1 MTIHPTSFEGWQS
14 YPSTLDPIHVAWLK
28 QAKKSKTAFAVA
40 DIEGIEISHKKF
52 LTGVLLFAKKIAAYS
67 PEQNIGLLLPS
78 SGGGA
83 IASMAILSLGKTLV
97 NLNFTAGKKALQ
109 SAAMQAEVKHIYT
122 SRKFLDKMSEKGIK
136 LESFFPSSKLL
147 MLEDIKEEIS
157 TLSRLGTLLKAVL
170 MPVSLIQ
177 KIYFRDVS
185 MDDTAAILFSSGSE
199 GSPKGVELSH
209 SNIAA
214 NAKQAAIELGAVSSD
229 VIMSTLP
236 TFHAFGFA
244 ITTLM
249 PLAEGIPIV
258 CHPDPK
264 DVAIISSGIKKYSG
278 TILVGT
284 PTFLR
289 MYTISKKVDAESM
302 SSLRLVVAGAEKLRS
317 EVRDGFESKFNMPVY
332 EGYGTTETSPGASVN
347 LPDIVS
353 DDSQLTKLRN
363 RPGTVGRAFSGTEFR
378 IVDPDSLKLLP
389 TGEDGLILIGG
400 PQIMKGYLKMPEKT
414 AEVIEI
420 IDSYRWYRSGDKGH
434 LDDDGFLTIVDRYS
448 RFAKIG
454 GEMISLTTVEEEI
467 LDAYNNANLEIAATC
482 LPDQRKGEKIVLLA
496 TAEIN
501 KDELKILL
509 TKAKINPL
517 HHPAKVLIVEE
528 IPKLGSGKTDFG
540 ATKKIA
546 LVNDNQL

>member
-1 MTIHPTSFEGWQS
+1 MSNHPSSFSEWQN

-28 QAKKSKTAFAVA
+28 NAKKSKTAFAVA

-52 LTGVLLFAKKIAAYS
+52 LTGVLLFSQKIKVYS
-67 PEQNIGLLLPS
+67 PEQNVGLLLPS

-83 IASMAILSLGKTLV
+83 IASIAILSLGKTLV
-97 NLNFTAGKKALQ
+97 NLNFTAGKKALS
-109 SAAMQAEVKHIYT
+109 SAAKQAEVKHIYT
-122 SRKFLDKMSEKGIK
+122 SRKFLDKMLERGIDF
-136 LESFFPSSKLL
+136 ETYFPDSKLL
-147 MLEDIKEEIS
+147 MLEDIREEIS
-157 TLSRLGTLLKAVL
+157 TLSRIGTLLKAIL
-170 MPVSLIQ
+170 LPTSMIQ
-177 KIYFRDVS
+177 KSYFKDVS
-185 MDDTAAILFSSGSE
+185 MNDTAAILFSSGSE

-214 NAKQAAIELGAVSSD
+214 NAKQAAIELGAVESD

-249 PLAEGIPIV
+249 PLSEGIPIV
-258 CHPDPK
+258 CHADPK
-264 DVAIISSGIKKYSG
+264 DVTTIASGIKKYSG

-289 MYTISKKVDAESM
+289 MYTVSKKVTSESM
-302 SSLRLVVAGAEKLRS
+302 QSLRLVVAGAEKLRS
-317 EVRDGFESKFNMPVY
+317 EVRDGFEAKFKMPVY

-347 LPDIVS
+347 LPDIES
-353 DDSQLTKLRN
+353 PYKLRN
-363 RPGTVGRAFSGTEFR
+363 RPGTVGKAFSGTEFK
-378 IVDPDSLKLLP
+378 IVDPDSIEPLP

-414 AEVIEI
+414 AEVIEL
-420 IDSYRWYRSGDKGH
+420 IDGYRWYRTGDKGH
-434 LDDDGFLTIVDRYS
+434 LDEDGFLTIVDRYS

-467 LDAYNNANLEIAATC
+467 LDACNEKDLEIAATC

-496 TAEIN
+496 N
-501 KDELKILL
+501 KNLDKNQLKRLL
-509 TKAKINPL
+509 SDAKVNPL
-517 HHPAKVLIVEE
+517 YHPAQVLIVEE

-546 LVNDNQL
+546 LVNEQK

>member
-1 MTIHPTSFEGWQS
+1 MLNHPKSFAEWQV
-14 YPSTLDPIHVAWLK
+14 YPSKLDPIHVAWLK
-28 QAKKSKTAFAVA
+28 SAKKSKTAFAVA
-40 DIEGIEISHKKF
+40 DIEGVEISHKKF
-52 LTGVLLFAKKIAAYS
+52 LTGVLLFSEKIEAYS
-67 PEQNIGLLLPS
+67 PEQNVGLLLPS

-83 IASMAILSLGKTLV
+83 IASIAILSLGKTIV
-97 NLNFTAGKKALQ
+97 NLNFTAGKKALG
-109 SAAMQAEVKHIYT
+109 SAAKQAEVKHIYT
-122 SRKFLDKMSEKGIK
+122 SRKFLDKM
-136 LESFFPSSKLL
+136 LERGMDLASYFPESKLL

-157 TLSRLGTLLKAVL
+157 TLSRISTLLKAIIL
-170 MPVSLIQ
+170 PASMIQ
-177 KIYFRDVS
+177 KSYFKVVS
-185 MDDTAAILFSSGSE
+185 MNDTAAILFSSGSE

-214 NAKQAAIELGAVSSD
+214 NAKQAAIELGAVNSD

-249 PLAEGIPIV
+249 PLSEGIPIV
-258 CHPDPK
+258 CHADPK
-264 DVAIISSGIKKYSG
+264 DVSTIASGIQKYSG

-289 MYTISKKVDAESM
+289 MYTISKKVTSESM
-302 SSLRLVVAGAEKLRS
+302 RSLRLVVAGAEKLRS
-317 EVRDGFESKFNMPVY
+317 EVRDGFETKFKMPVY

-347 LPDIVS
+347 LPDIES
-353 DDSQLTKLRN
+353 PHKLRN
-363 RPGTVGRAFSGTEFR
+363 RPGTVGKAFSGTEFR
-378 IVDPDSLKLLP
+378 IVDPDSLDPIP

-414 AEVIEI
+414 AEVIEL
-420 IDSYRWYRSGDKGH
+420 IDGYRWYRTGDKGH
-434 LDDDGFLTIVDRYS
+434 LDEDGFLTIVDRYS

-467 LDAYNNANLEIAATC
+467 LDACNDKDLEIAATC

-496 TAEIN
+496 TN
-501 KDELKILL
+501 NLDKNELKKMLSD
-509 TKAKINPL
+509 AKVNPL
-517 HHPAKVLIVEE
+517 YHPTQVLMVEE

-546 LVNDNQL
+546 LVNEQKYISA

>member
-1 MTIHPTSFEGWQS
+1 MSLHPTSFADWQH
-14 YPSTLDPIHVAWLK
+14 YPSTLDPIHIAWLK
-28 QAKKSKTAFAVA
+28 NAKKSKTAFAVA
-40 DIEGIEISHKKF
+40 DIEGVEISHKKF
-52 LTGVLLFAKKIAAYS
+52 LTGVLLFSRKIEVYS
-67 PEQNIGLLLPS
+67 PEQNVGLLLPS

-83 IASMAILSLGKTLV
+83 IASMAILSLGKTIV

-109 SAAMQAEVKHIYT
+109 SAAQQAEVKHIYT
-122 SRKFLDKMSEKGIK
+122 SRKFIDKMQERGID
-136 LESFFPSSKLL
+136 LESFFPDSKLL

-157 TLSRLGTLLKAVL
+157 TLSRIGTLLKAIFL
-170 MPVSLIQ
+170 PASMLQ
-177 KIYFRDVS
+177 KSYFKNVS
-185 MDDTAAILFSSGSE
+185 MNDTAAILFSSGSE

-214 NAKQAAIELGAVSSD
+214 NAKQAAIELGAVESD

-249 PLAEGIPIV
+249 PLSEGIPIV
-258 CHPDPK
+258 CHADPK
-264 DVAIISSGIKKYSG
+264 DVTTISSGIQKYSG

-289 MYTISKKVDAESM
+289 MYTINKKVKSESM
-302 SSLRLVVAGAEKLRS
+302 QSLRLVVAGAEKLRS
-317 EVRDGFESKFNMPVY
+317 EVKDGFESKFNLPVY

-347 LPDIVS
+347 LPDINVPY
-353 DDSQLTKLRN
+353 KLRN
-363 RPGTVGRAFSGTEFR
+363 RPGTVGKAFSGTEFR
-378 IVDPDSLKLLP
+378 IVDPDSLEPIQAGK
-389 TGEDGLILIGG
+389 DGLILIGG

-414 AEVIEI
+414 AEVIEL
-420 IDSYRWYRSGDKGH
+420 IDGFRWYRTGDKGH
-434 LDDDGFLTIVDRYS
+434 LDEDGFLTIVDRYS

-467 LDAYNNANLEIAATC
+467 LDALNTKDLEIAATC

-496 TAEIN
+496 TKN
-501 KDELKILL
+501 LDESHFKKLI
-509 TKAKINPL
+509 TDAKVNPL
-517 HHPAKVLIVEE
+517 FHPTQVILVDE

-540 ATKKIA
+540 ETKKIA
-546 LVNDNQL
+546 LVNENK

>member
-1 MTIHPTSFEGWQS
+1 MSNHPSSFSEWQN

-28 QAKKSKTAFAVA
+28 NAKKSKTAFAVA

-52 LTGVLLFAKKIAAYS
+52 LTGVLLFSQKIKVYS
-67 PEQNIGLLLPS
+67 PEQNVGLLLPS

-83 IASMAILSLGKTLV
+83 IASIAILSLGKTLV
-97 NLNFTAGKKALQ
+97 NLNFTAGKKALS
-109 SAAMQAEVKHIYT
+109 SAAKQAEVKHIYT
-122 SRKFLDKMSEKGIK
+122 SRKFLDKMLERGIDF
-136 LESFFPSSKLL
+136 ETYFPNSKLL
-147 MLEDIKEEIS
+147 MLEDIREEIS
-157 TLSRLGTLLKAVL
+157 TLSRIGTLLKAIL
-170 MPVSLIQ
+170 LPTSMIQ
-177 KIYFRDVS
+177 KSYFKDVS
-185 MDDTAAILFSSGSE
+185 MNDTAAILFSSGSE

-214 NAKQAAIELGAVSSD
+214 NAKQAAIELGAVESD

-249 PLAEGIPIV
+249 PLSEGIPIV
-258 CHPDPK
+258 CHADPK
-264 DVAIISSGIKKYSG
+264 DVTTIASGIKKYSG

-289 MYTISKKVDAESM
+289 MYTVSKKVTSESM
-302 SSLRLVVAGAEKLRS
+302 QSLRLVVAGAEKLRS
-317 EVRDGFESKFNMPVY
+317 DVRDGFEAKFKMPVY

-347 LPDIVS
+347 LPDIES
-353 DDSQLTKLRN
+353 PYKLRN
-363 RPGTVGRAFSGTEFR
+363 RPGTVGKAFSGTEFK
-378 IVDPDSLKLLP
+378 IVDPDSIEPLP

-414 AEVIEI
+414 AEVIEL
-420 IDSYRWYRSGDKGH
+420 IDGYRWYRTGDKGH
-434 LDDDGFLTIVDRYS
+434 LDEDGFLTIVDRYS

-467 LDAYNNANLEIAATC
+467 LDACNEKDLEIAATC

-496 TAEIN
+496 N
-501 KDELKILL
+501 KNLDKNQLKRLL
-509 TKAKINPL
+509 SDAKVNPL
-517 HHPAKVLIVEE
+517 YHPAQVLIVEE

-546 LVNDNQL
+546 LVNEQK

>member
-1 MTIHPTSFEGWQS
+1 MSKHPSSFSEWQN

-28 QAKKSKTAFAVA
+28 NAKKSKTAFAVA

-52 LTGVLLFAKKIAAYS
+52 LTGVLLFSQKIKVYS
-67 PEQNIGLLLPS
+67 PEQNVGLLLPS

-83 IASMAILSLGKTLV
+83 IASIAILSLGKTLV
-97 NLNFTAGKKALQ
+97 NLNFTAGKKALS
-109 SAAMQAEVKHIYT
+109 SAAKQAEVKHIYT
-122 SRKFLDKMSEKGIK
+122 SRKFLDKMLERGIDF
-136 LESFFPSSKLL
+136 ETYFPDSKLL
-147 MLEDIKEEIS
+147 MLEDIREEIS
-157 TLSRLGTLLKAVL
+157 TLSRIGTLLKAIL
-170 MPVSLIQ
+170 LPTSMIQ
-177 KIYFRDVS
+177 KSYFKDVS
-185 MDDTAAILFSSGSE
+185 MNDTAAILFSSGSE

-214 NAKQAAIELGAVSSD
+214 NAKQAAIELGAVESD

-249 PLAEGIPIV
+249 PISEGIPIV
-258 CHPDPK
+258 CHADPK
-264 DVAIISSGIKKYSG
+264 DVTTIASGIKKYSG

-289 MYTISKKVDAESM
+289 MYTVSKKVTSESM
-302 SSLRLVVAGAEKLRS
+302 QSLRLVVAGAEKLRS
-317 EVRDGFESKFNMPVY
+317 EVRDGFEAKFKMPVY

-347 LPDIVS
+347 LPDIES
-353 DDSQLTKLRN
+353 PYKLRN
-363 RPGTVGRAFSGTEFR
+363 RPGTVGKAFSGTEFK
-378 IVDPDSLKLLP
+378 IVDPDSIEPLP

-414 AEVIEI
+414 AEVIEL
-420 IDSYRWYRSGDKGH
+420 IDGYRWYRTGDKGH
-434 LDDDGFLTIVDRYS
+434 LDEDGFLTIVDRYS

-467 LDAYNNANLEIAATC
+467 LDACNEKDLEIAATC

-496 TAEIN
+496 N
-501 KDELKILL
+501 KNLDKNQLKRLL
-509 TKAKINPL
+509 SDAKVNPL
-517 HHPAKVLIVEE
+517 YHPAQVLIVEE

-546 LVNDNQL
+546 LVNEQK

>member
-1 MTIHPTSFEGWQS
+1 MSNHPKSFAEWQV
-14 YPSTLDPIHVAWLK
+14 YPSKLDPIHVAWLK
-28 QAKKSKTAFAVA
+28 SAKKSKTAFAVA
-40 DIEGIEISHKKF
+40 DIEGVEISHKKF
-52 LTGVLLFAKKIAAYS
+52 LTGVLLFSEKIEAYS
-67 PEQNIGLLLPS
+67 PEQNVGLLLPS

-83 IASMAILSLGKTLV
+83 IASIAILSLGKTIV
-97 NLNFTAGKKALQ
+97 NLNFTAGKKALG
-109 SAAMQAEVKHIYT
+109 SAAKQAEVKHIYT
-122 SRKFLDKMSEKGIK
+122 SRKFLDKM
-136 LESFFPSSKLL
+136 LERGMDLASYFPESRLL

-157 TLSRLGTLLKAVL
+157 TLSRISTLLKAIIL
-170 MPVSLIQ
+170 PASMIQ
-177 KIYFRDVS
+177 KSYFKDVS
-185 MDDTAAILFSSGSE
+185 MNDTAAILFSSGSE

-214 NAKQAAIELGAVSSD
+214 NAKQAAIELGAVNSD

-249 PLAEGIPIV
+249 PLSEGIPIV
-258 CHPDPK
+258 CHADPK
-264 DVAIISSGIKKYSG
+264 DVSTIASGIQKYSG

-289 MYTISKKVDAESM
+289 MYTISKKVTSESM
-302 SSLRLVVAGAEKLRS
+302 HSLRLVVAGAEKLRS
-317 EVRDGFESKFNMPVY
+317 EVRDGFETKFKMPVY

-347 LPDIVS
+347 LPDIES
-353 DDSQLTKLRN
+353 PHKLRN
-363 RPGTVGRAFSGTEFR
+363 RPGTVGKAFSGTEFR
-378 IVDPDSLKLLP
+378 IVDPDSLDPIP

-414 AEVIEI
+414 AEVIEL
-420 IDSYRWYRSGDKGH
+420 IDGYRWYRTGDKGH
-434 LDDDGFLTIVDRYS
+434 LDEDGFLTIVDRYS

-467 LDAYNNANLEIAATC
+467 LDACNDKDLEIAATC

-496 TAEIN
+496 TN
-501 KDELKILL
+501 NLDKNELKKMLSD
-509 TKAKINPL
+509 AKVNPL
-517 HHPAKVLIVEE
+517 YHPTQVLMVAE

-546 LVNDNQL
+546 LVNEQKYISA

>member
-1 MTIHPTSFEGWQS
+1 MSNHPSSFSEWQN

-28 QAKKSKTAFAVA
+28 NAKKSKTAFAVA
-40 DIEGIEISHKKF
+40 DIEGIEISHKKV
-52 LTGVLLFAKKIAAYS
+52 LTGVLLFSQKIKVYS
-67 PEQNIGLLLPS
+67 PEQNVGLLLPS

-83 IASMAILSLGKTLV
+83 IASIAILSLGKTLV
-97 NLNFTAGKKALQ
+97 NLNFTAGKKALS
-109 SAAMQAEVKHIYT
+109 SAAKQAEVKHIYT
-122 SRKFLDKMSEKGIK
+122 SRKFLDKM
-136 LESFFPSSKLL
+136 LERGMDFETYFPDSKLL
-147 MLEDIKEEIS
+147 MLEDIREEIS
-157 TLSRLGTLLKAVL
+157 TLSRISTLLKAIL
-170 MPVSLIQ
+170 LPTSMIQ
-177 KIYFRDVS
+177 KSYFKDVS
-185 MDDTAAILFSSGSE
+185 MNDTAAILFSSGSE

-214 NAKQAAIELGAVSSD
+214 NAKQAAIELGAVESD

-249 PLAEGIPIV
+249 PLSEGIPIV
-258 CHPDPK
+258 CHADPK
-264 DVAIISSGIKKYSG
+264 DVTTIASGIKKYSG

-289 MYTISKKVDAESM
+289 MYTVSKKVTSESM
-302 SSLRLVVAGAEKLRS
+302 QSLRLVVAGAEKLRS
-317 EVRDGFESKFNMPVY
+317 DVRDGFEAKFKMPVY

-347 LPDIVS
+347 LPDIES
-353 DDSQLTKLRN
+353 PYKLRN
-363 RPGTVGRAFSGTEFR
+363 RPGTVGKAFSGTEFK
-378 IVDPDSLKLLP
+378 IVDPDSIEPLP

-414 AEVIEI
+414 AEVIEL
-420 IDSYRWYRSGDKGH
+420 IDGYRWYRTGDKGH
-434 LDDDGFLTIVDRYS
+434 LDEDGFLTIVDRYS

-467 LDAYNNANLEIAATC
+467 LDACNEKDLEIAATC

-496 TAEIN
+496 N
-501 KDELKILL
+501 KNLDKNQLKRLL
-509 TKAKINPL
+509 SDAKVNPL
-517 HHPAKVLIVEE
+517 YHPAQVLIVEE

-546 LVNDNQL
+546 LVNEQK

>member
-1 MTIHPTSFEGWQS
+1 MSNHPASFAEWQD

-28 QAKKSKTAFAVA
+28 SAKKSKTAFAVA
-40 DIEGIEISHKKF
+40 DIEGVEISHKKF
-52 LTGVLLFAKKIAAYS
+52 LTGVLLFSKKIEAYS
-67 PEQNIGLLLPS
+67 PEQNVGLLLPS

-83 IASMAILSLGKTLV
+83 IASIAILSLGKTLV
-97 NLNFTAGKKALQ
+97 NLNFTAGKKALS
-109 SAAMQAEVKHIYT
+109 SAAKQAEVKHIYT
-122 SRKFLDKMSEKGIK
+122 SRKFLEKMSERGID
-136 LESFFPSSKLL
+136 LESYFPESKLL

-157 TLSRLGTLLKAVL
+157 TLSRISTLLKAIIL
-170 MPVSLIQ
+170 PVSMIQ
-177 KIYFRDVS
+177 KSYFKNVS
-185 MDDTAAILFSSGSE
+185 MNDTAAILFSSGSE

-214 NAKQAAIELGAVSSD
+214 NAKQAAIELGAVESD

-249 PLAEGIPIV
+249 PLSEGIPIV
-258 CHPDPK
+258 CHADPK
-264 DVAIISSGIKKYSG
+264 DVSTIASGIQKYSG

-289 MYTISKKVDAESM
+289 MYTVSKKVTPESIQ
-302 SSLRLVVAGAEKLRS
+302 SLRLVVAGAEKLRS
-317 EVRDGFESKFNMPVY
+317 EVRDGFEAKFKMSVY

-347 LPDIVS
+347 LPDIQS
-353 DDSQLTKLRN
+353 PFKLRN
-363 RPGTVGRAFSGTEFR
+363 RPGTVGKAFSGTEFR
-378 IVDPDSLKLLP
+378 IVDPDSLDPIP
-389 TGEDGLILIGG
+389 TGQDGLILIGG

-414 AEVIEI
+414 AEVIEL
-420 IDSYRWYRSGDKGH
+420 IDGYRWYRTGDKGH
-434 LDDDGFLTIVDRYS
+434 LDGDGFLTIVDRYS

-467 LDAYNNANLEIAATC
+467 LEVCNDKDLEIAATC

-496 TAEIN
+496 TDN
-501 KDELKILL
+501 LDKNQLKKLL
-509 TKAKINPL
+509 SDAKVNPL
-517 HHPAKVLIVEE
+517 YYPAQVLMVEE

-546 LVNDNQL
+546 LVNEQK

>member
-1 MTIHPTSFEGWQS
+1 MSNHPSSFSEWQN

-28 QAKKSKTAFAVA
+28 NAKKSKTAFAVA

-52 LTGVLLFAKKIAAYS
+52 LTGVLLFSQKIKVYS
-67 PEQNIGLLLPS
+67 PEQNVGLLLPS

-83 IASMAILSLGKTLV
+83 IASIAILSLGKTLV
-97 NLNFTAGKKALQ
+97 NLNFTAGKKALS
-109 SAAMQAEVKHIYT
+109 SAAKQAEVKHIYT
-122 SRKFLDKMSEKGIK
+122 SRKFLDKMLERGIDF
-136 LESFFPSSKLL
+136 ETYFPDSKLL
-147 MLEDIKEEIS
+147 MLEDIREEIS
-157 TLSRLGTLLKAVL
+157 TLSRIGTLLKAIL
-170 MPVSLIQ
+170 LPTSMIQ
-177 KIYFRDVS
+177 KSYFKDVS
-185 MDDTAAILFSSGSE
+185 MNDTAAILFSSGSE
-199 GSPKGVELSH
+199 GLPKGVELSH

-214 NAKQAAIELGAVSSD
+214 NAKQAAIELGAVESD

-249 PLAEGIPIV
+249 PLSEGIPIV
-258 CHPDPK
+258 CHADPK
-264 DVAIISSGIKKYSG
+264 DVTTIASGIKKYSG

-289 MYTISKKVDAESM
+289 MYTVSKKVTSESM
-302 SSLRLVVAGAEKLRS
+302 QSLRLVVAGAEKLRS
-317 EVRDGFESKFNMPVY
+317 EVRDGFEAKFKMPVY

-347 LPDIVS
+347 LPDIES
-353 DDSQLTKLRN
+353 PYKLRN
-363 RPGTVGRAFSGTEFR
+363 RPGTVGKAFSGTEFK
-378 IVDPDSLKLLP
+378 IVDPDSIEPLP

-414 AEVIEI
+414 AEVIEL
-420 IDSYRWYRSGDKGH
+420 IDGYRWYRTGDKGH
-434 LDDDGFLTIVDRYS
+434 LDEDGFLTIVDRYS

-467 LDAYNNANLEIAATC
+467 LDACNEKDLEIAATC

-496 TAEIN
+496 N
-501 KDELKILL
+501 KNLDKNQLKRLL
-509 TKAKINPL
+509 SDAKVNPL
-517 HHPAKVLIVEE
+517 YHPAQVLIVEE

-546 LVNDNQL
+546 LVNEQK

>member
-1 MTIHPTSFEGWQS
+1 MSNHPTSFADWQN
-14 YPSTLDPIHVAWLK
+14 YPSTLDPIHIAWLK
-28 QAKKSKTAFAVA
+28 NAKKSKTAFAVA
-40 DIEGIEISHKKF
+40 DIEGVEISHKKF
-52 LTGVLLFAKKIAAYS
+52 LTGVLLFSRKIEAYS

-97 NLNFTAGKKALQ
+97 NLNFTAGKKALE
-109 SAAMQAEVKHIYT
+109 SAAKQAEVKHIYT
-122 SRKFLDKMSEKGIK
+122 SKKFLDKMLERGMD
-136 LESFFPSSKLL
+136 LESYFPKSKLL
-147 MLEDIKEEIS
+147 MLEDIKDEIS
-157 TLSRLGTLLKAVL
+157 TLSRIGTLLKAIL
-170 MPVSLIQ
+170 LPASFIQ
-177 KIYFRDVS
+177 KSYFKEVS
-185 MDDTAAILFSSGSE
+185 MNDTAAILFSSGSE

-214 NAKQAAIELGAVSSD
+214 NAKQAAIELSAADSD

-249 PLAEGIPIV
+249 PLSEGIPIV
-258 CHPDPK
+258 CHADPK
-264 DVAIISSGIKKYSG
+264 DVTTIASGVQKYSG

-289 MYTISKKVDAESM
+289 MYTISKKVSSESM
-302 SSLRLVVAGAEKLRS
+302 QSLRLVVAGAEKLRP
-317 EVRDGFESKFNMPVY
+317 EVRDGFEAKFKMSVY

-347 LPDIVS
+347 LPDIKS
-353 DDSQLTKLRN
+353 PFKLRN
-363 RPGTVGRAFSGTEFR
+363 RPGTVGKAFSGTEFR
-378 IVDPDSLKLLP
+378 IVDPDSLDPIP

-414 AEVIEI
+414 AEVIEL
-420 IDSYRWYRSGDKGH
+420 IDGYRWYRTGDKGH
-434 LDDDGFLTIVDRYS
+434 LDKDGFLTIVDRYS

-467 LDAYNNANLEIAATC
+467 LDACKIKDLEIAATC
-482 LPDQRKGEKIVLLA
+482 LPDQRKGEKIVLLS
-496 TAEIN
+496 TN
-501 KDELKILL
+501 NLDKNELIKILS
-509 TKAKINPL
+509 KAKINPL
-517 HHPAKVLIVEE
+517 YHPASVLVVDE

-546 LVNDNQL
+546 LVNDQR

>member
-1 MTIHPTSFEGWQS
+1 MSNHPSSFSEWQN

-28 QAKKSKTAFAVA
+28 NAKKSKTAFAVA

-52 LTGVLLFAKKIAAYS
+52 LTGVLLFSQKIKVYS
-67 PEQNIGLLLPS
+67 PEQNVGLLLPS

-83 IASMAILSLGKTLV
+83 IASIAILSLGKTLV
-97 NLNFTAGKKALQ
+97 NLNFTAGKKALS
-109 SAAMQAEVKHIYT
+109 SAAKQAEVKHIYT
-122 SRKFLDKMSEKGIK
+122 SRKFLDKMLERGIDF
-136 LESFFPSSKLL
+136 ETYFPDSKLL
-147 MLEDIKEEIS
+147 MLEDIREEIS
-157 TLSRLGTLLKAVL
+157 TLSRIGTLLKAIL
-170 MPVSLIQ
+170 LPTSMIQ
-177 KIYFRDVS
+177 KSYFKDVS
-185 MDDTAAILFSSGSE
+185 MNDTAAILFSSGSE

-214 NAKQAAIELGAVSSD
+214 NAKQAAIELGAVESD

-249 PLAEGIPIV
+249 PLSEGIPIV
-258 CHPDPK
+258 CHADPK
-264 DVAIISSGIKKYSG
+264 DVTTIASGIKKYSG

-289 MYTISKKVDAESM
+289 MYTVSKKVTSESM
-302 SSLRLVVAGAEKLRS
+302 QSLRLVVAGAEKLRS
-317 EVRDGFESKFNMPVY
+317 EVRDGFEVKFKMPVY

-347 LPDIVS
+347 LPDIES
-353 DDSQLTKLRN
+353 PYKLRN
-363 RPGTVGRAFSGTEFR
+363 RPGTVGKAFSGTEFK
-378 IVDPDSLKLLP
+378 IVDPDSIEPLP

-414 AEVIEI
+414 AEVIEL
-420 IDSYRWYRSGDKGH
+420 IDGYRWYRTGDKGH
-434 LDDDGFLTIVDRYS
+434 LDEDGFLTIVDRYS

-467 LDAYNNANLEIAATC
+467 LDACNEKDLEIAATC

-496 TAEIN
+496 TN
-501 KDELKILL
+501 NLDKNQLKRLL
-509 TKAKINPL
+509 SDAKVNPL
-517 HHPAKVLIVEE
+517 YHPAQVLIVEE

-546 LVNDNQL
+546 LVNEQK

>member
-1 MTIHPTSFEGWQS
+1 MSTHPKSFEDWQD
-14 YPSTLDPIHVAWLK
+14 YPSKLDPIHIAWLK
-28 QAKKSKTAFAVA
+28 SAKKSKTAFAVA
-40 DIEGIEISHKKF
+40 DIEGVEISHKKF
-52 LTGVLLFAKKIAAYS
+52 LTGVLLFSKKIEAYS
-67 PEQNIGLLLPS
+67 PEQNVGLLLPS

-83 IASMAILSLGKTLV
+83 IASIAILSLGKTLV
-97 NLNFTAGKKALQ
+97 NLNFTAGKKALS
-109 SAAMQAEVKHIYT
+109 SAAKQAEVKHIYT
-122 SRKFLDKMSEKGIK
+122 SRKFLDKMSERGMN
-136 LESFFPSSKLL
+136 LESYFPESKLL

-157 TLSRLGTLLKAVL
+157 TLSRISTLLKAIIL
-170 MPVSLIQ
+170 PVSMIQ
-177 KIYFRDVS
+177 KSYFKNVS
-185 MDDTAAILFSSGSE
+185 MNDTAAILFSSGSE

-214 NAKQAAIELGAVSSD
+214 NAKQAAIELGAVESD

-249 PLAEGIPIV
+249 PLSEGIPIV
-258 CHPDPK
+258 CHADPK
-264 DVAIISSGIKKYSG
+264 DVSTIASGIQKYSG

-289 MYTISKKVDAESM
+289 MYTVSKKVTPESIQ
-302 SSLRLVVAGAEKLRS
+302 SLRLVVAGAEKLRS
-317 EVRDGFESKFNMPVY
+317 EVRDGFEAKFKMSVY

-347 LPDIVS
+347 LPDIQS
-353 DDSQLTKLRN
+353 PFKLRN
-363 RPGTVGRAFSGTEFR
+363 RPGTVGKAFSGTEFR
-378 IVDPDSLKLLP
+378 IVDPDSLDPIP
-389 TGEDGLILIGG
+389 TGQDGLILIGG

-414 AEVIEI
+414 AEVIEL
-420 IDSYRWYRSGDKGH
+420 IDGYRWYRTGDKGH
-434 LDDDGFLTIVDRYS
+434 LDEDGFLTIVDRYS

-467 LDAYNNANLEIAATC
+467 LDACNEKDLEIAATC

-496 TAEIN
+496 N
-501 KDELKILL
+501 KNLDKNQLKRLL
-509 TKAKINPL
+509 SDAKVNPL
-517 HHPAKVLIVEE
+517 YHPAQVLIVEE

-546 LVNDNQL
+546 LVNEQK

>member
-1 MTIHPTSFEGWQS
+1 MSTHPNSFAEWQN
-14 YPSTLDPIHVAWLK
+14 YPSNMDPIHVSWLK
-28 QAKKSKTAFAVA
+28 NAKKSKTAFAVA
-40 DIEGIEISHKKF
+40 DIEGVEISHKRF
-52 LTGVLLFAKKIAAYS
+52 LTGVLLFSKKIAKYS
-67 PEQNIGLLLPS
+67 PEQNVGLLLPS

-83 IASMAILSLGKTLV
+83 IASMAILALGKTIV

-109 SAAMQAEVKHIYT
+109 SAAKQAEVKHIYT
-122 SRKFLDKMSEKGIK
+122 SRKFLDKMLERGMD
-136 LESFFPSSKLL
+136 LESFFPESKLL
-147 MLEDIKEEIS
+147 MLEDIREEIS
-157 TLSRLGTLLKAVL
+157 TISRIGTLIKAIIL
-170 MPVSLIQ
+170 PASMLRKS
-177 KIYFRDVS
+177 YFKEVS
-185 MDDTAAILFSSGSE
+185 MNDTAAILFSSGSE

-214 NAKQAAIELGAVSSD
+214 NAKQAAIELGAVESD

-249 PLAEGIPIV
+249 PLSEGIPIV
-258 CHPDPK
+258 CHADPK
-264 DVAIISSGIKKYSG
+264 DVVTIASGIQKYSG

-289 MYTISKKVDAESM
+289 MYTISKKVSVDSM
-302 SSLRLVVAGAEKLRS
+302 QSLRLVVAGAEKLRS
-317 EVRDGFESKFNMPVY
+317 EVRDGFESKFNMPVF

-347 LPDIVS
+347 LPDLES
-353 DDSQLTKLRN
+353 PHKLRN
-363 RPGTVGRAFSGTEFR
+363 RPGTVGKAFSGTEFK
-378 IVDPDSLKLLP
+378 IVDPDSLEPLP
-389 TGEDGLILIGG
+389 IGEDGLILIGG

-420 IDSYRWYRSGDKGH
+420 IDGYRWYRTGDKGH
-434 LDDDGFLTIVDRYS
+434 LDEDGFLTIVDRYS

-467 LDAYNNANLEIAATC
+467 LDACNDKNLEIAATC
-482 LPDQRKGEKIVLLA
+482 LPDQRKGEKIVLLS
-496 TAEIN
+496 TSNID
-501 KDELKILL
+501 KSELTKILSD
-509 TKAKINPL
+509 AKINPL
-517 HHPAKVLIVEE
+517 YHPSSVLVVDE

-546 LVNDNQL
+546 LVNDQ

>member
-1 MTIHPTSFEGWQS
+1 MVNHPTSFKDWQK

-52 LTGVLLFAKKIAAYS
+52 LTGVLLFSKKIQSYS
-67 PEQNIGLLLPS
+67 PEQNVGLLLPS

-109 SAAMQAEVKHIYT
+109 SAAKQAEVKHIYT
-122 SRKFLDKMSEKGIK
+122 SRKFLDKMSEKGIE
-136 LESFFPSSKLL
+136 LESFFPHSKLL

-157 TLSRLGTLLKAVL
+157 TLSRLWTLLKAIL
-170 MPVSLIQ
+170 IPANLIQ
-177 KIYFRDVS
+177 KKYFKDVS
-185 MDDTAAILFSSGSE
+185 MNDTAAILFSSGSE

-214 NAKQAAIELGAVSSD
+214 NAKQAAIELGAVSTD
-229 VIMSTLP
+229 VVMSTLP

-249 PLAEGIPIV
+249 PLTEGIPIV
-258 CHPDPK
+258 CHPDPI
-264 DVAIISSGIKKYSG
+264 DVSTIASGIKKYSG

-289 MYTISKKVDAESM
+289 MYTISKKVSPKSM
-302 SSLRLVVAGAEKLRS
+302 ESLRLVVAGAEKLRP
-317 EVRDGFESKFNMPVY
+317 EVRNGFESKFNMSVY

-347 LPDIVS
+347 LPDIKS
-353 DDSQLTKLRN
+353 KDSKNIKLRN

-378 IVDPDSLKLLP
+378 IVDPDSLEPIP
-389 TGEDGLILIGG
+389 TGQDGLILIGG
-400 PQIMKGYLKMPEKT
+400 PQIMKGYLNMPEKT

-420 IDSYRWYRSGDKGH
+420 IDGYRWYRSGDKGH

-467 LDAYNNANLEIAATC
+467 LDACNNANLEIAATC
-482 LPDQRKGEKIVLLA
+482 LPDQRKGEKIVLLS

-517 HHPAKVLIVEE
+517 HHPAKVIIVEE

-546 LVNDNQL
+546 LVNDQ

>member
-1 MTIHPTSFEGWQS
+1 MSNHPMTFAEWQV
-14 YPSTLDPIHVAWLK
+14 YPSKLDPIHVAWLK
-28 QAKKSKTAFAVA
+28 SAKKSKTTFAVA
-40 DIEGIEISHKKF
+40 DIEGVEISHKKF
-52 LTGVLLFAKKIAAYS
+52 LTGVLLFSKKIEAYS
-67 PEQNIGLLLPS
+67 PEQNVGLLLPS

-83 IASMAILSLGKTLV
+83 IASIAILSLGKTIV
-97 NLNFTAGKKALQ
+97 NFNFTAGKKALN
-109 SAAMQAEVKHIYT
+109 SAAKQAEVKHIYT
-122 SRKFLDKMSEKGIK
+122 SRKFLDKMLERGIN
-136 LESFFPSSKLL
+136 LESYFPESKLL

-157 TLSRLGTLLKAVL
+157 TLSRIGTLLKAIIL
-170 MPVSLIQ
+170 PASMIQ
-177 KIYFRDVS
+177 KSYFKDVS
-185 MDDTAAILFSSGSE
+185 MNDTAAILFSSGSE

-209 SNIAA
+209 SNIAV
-214 NAKQAAIELGAVSSD
+214 NAKQAAIELGAVDSD

-249 PLAEGIPIV
+249 PLSEGIPIV
-258 CHPDPK
+258 CHADPK
-264 DVAIISSGIKKYSG
+264 DVSTIASGIQKYSG

-289 MYTISKKVDAESM
+289 MYTISKKVTSESIQ
-302 SSLRLVVAGAEKLRS
+302 SLRLVVAGAEKLRS
-317 EVRDGFESKFNMPVY
+317 EVRESFEAKFKLPVY

-347 LPDIVS
+347 LPDIES
-353 DDSQLTKLRN
+353 PYKLRN
-363 RPGTVGRAFSGTEFR
+363 RSGTVGKAFSGTEFK
-378 IVDPDSLKLLP
+378 IVDPDSLDPIP

-414 AEVIEI
+414 AQVIEL
-420 IDSYRWYRSGDKGH
+420 IDGYRWYRTGDKGH
-434 LDDDGFLTIVDRYS
+434 LDEDGFLTIVDRYS

-467 LDAYNNANLEIAATC
+467 LNACNDKDLEIAATC

-496 TAEIN
+496 TN
-501 KDELKILL
+501 NLDKNQLKKLL
-509 TKAKINPL
+509 TDAKVNPL
-517 HHPAKVLIVEE
+517 YCPAQVLMVEE

-546 LVNDNQL
+546 LVNEQK

>member
-1 MTIHPTSFEGWQS
+1 MSNHPSSFAEWQD
-14 YPSTLDPIHVAWLK
+14 YPSKLDPIHVAWLK
-28 QAKKSKTAFAVA
+28 SAKKSKTAFAVA
-40 DIEGIEISHKKF
+40 DIEGVEISHKKF
-52 LTGVLLFAKKIAAYS
+52 LTGVLLFSKKIESYS

-83 IASMAILSLGKTLV
+83 IASIAILSLGKTLV
-97 NLNFTAGKKALQ
+97 NLNFTAGKKALS
-109 SAAMQAEVKHIYT
+109 SAAKQAEVKHIYT
-122 SRKFLDKMSEKGIK
+122 SRKFLDKMSERGMN
-136 LESFFPSSKLL
+136 LESYFPESKLL

-157 TLSRLGTLLKAVL
+157 TLSRISTLLKAIIL
-170 MPVSLIQ
+170 PVSMIQ
-177 KIYFRDVS
+177 KSYFKNVS
-185 MDDTAAILFSSGSE
+185 MNDTAAILFSSGSE

-214 NAKQAAIELGAVSSD
+214 NAKQAAIELGAVESD

-249 PLAEGIPIV
+249 PLSEGIPIV
-258 CHPDPK
+258 CHADPK
-264 DVAIISSGIKKYSG
+264 DVSTIASGIQKYSG

-289 MYTISKKVDAESM
+289 MYTVSKKVTPESIQ
-302 SSLRLVVAGAEKLRS
+302 SLRLVVAGAEKLRS
-317 EVRDGFESKFNMPVY
+317 EVRDGFEAKFKMSVY

-347 LPDIVS
+347 LPDIQS
-353 DDSQLTKLRN
+353 PFKLRN
-363 RPGTVGRAFSGTEFR
+363 RPGTVGKAFSGTEFR
-378 IVDPDSLKLLP
+378 IVDPDSLDPIP
-389 TGEDGLILIGG
+389 TGQDGLILIGG

-414 AEVIEI
+414 AEVIEL
-420 IDSYRWYRSGDKGH
+420 IDGYRWYRTGDKGH
-434 LDDDGFLTIVDRYS
+434 LDEDGFLTIVDRYS

-467 LDAYNNANLEIAATC
+467 LDACNDKDLEIAATC

-496 TAEIN
+496 TTDIDKVAL
-501 KDELKILL
+501 KKILSD
-509 TKAKINPL
+509 AKINPL
-517 HHPAKVLIVEE
+517 YHPSNVLNVDE
-528 IPKLGSGKTDFG
+528 IPKLGSGKTDFS

-546 LVNDNQL
+546 LVNDQA

>member
-1 MTIHPTSFEGWQS
+1 MSNHPTSFAEWQS
-14 YPSTLDPIHVAWLK
+14 YPSTIDPIHVSWLK
-28 QAKKSKTAFAVA
+28 NAKKSKTAFAVA
-40 DIEGIEISHKKF
+40 DIEGVEISPKRF
-52 LTGVLLFAKKIAAYS
+52 LTGVLLFSKKIEKYS
-67 PEQNIGLLLPS
+67 PEQNVGLLLPS

-83 IASMAILSLGKTLV
+83 IASMAILALGKTIV

-109 SAAMQAEVKHIYT
+109 SAAKQAEVKHIYT
-122 SRKFLDKMSEKGIK
+122 SRKFLDKM
-136 LESFFPSSKLL
+136 LERGMDLASFFPESKLL
-147 MLEDIKEEIS
+147 MLEDIREEIS
-157 TLSRLGTLLKAVL
+157 TISRIGTLLKAIIL
-170 MPVSLIQ
+170 PESMLRKS
-177 KIYFRDVS
+177 YFKEVS
-185 MDDTAAILFSSGSE
+185 MNDTAAILFSSGSE

-214 NAKQAAIELGAVSSD
+214 NAKQAAIELGAVESD

-249 PLAEGIPIV
+249 PLSEGIPIV
-258 CHPDPK
+258 CHADPK
-264 DVAIISSGIKKYSG
+264 DVVTIASGIQKYSG

-289 MYTISKKVDAESM
+289 MYTISKKVSVDSM
-302 SSLRLVVAGAEKLRS
+302 QSLRLVVAGAEKLRS
-317 EVRDGFESKFNMPVY
+317 EVRDGFESKFNMPVF

-347 LPDIVS
+347 LPDLES
-353 DDSQLTKLRN
+353 PHKLRN
-363 RPGTVGRAFSGTEFR
+363 RPGTVGKAFSGTEFK
-378 IVDPDSLKLLP
+378 IVDPDSLEPLP
-389 TGEDGLILIGG
+389 IGEDGLILIGG

-420 IDSYRWYRSGDKGH
+420 IDGYRWYRTGDKGH
-434 LDDDGFLTIVDRYS
+434 LDEDGFLTIVDRYS

-467 LDAYNNANLEIAATC
+467 LDACNDKDLEIAATC
-482 LPDQRKGEKIVLLA
+482 LPDQRKGEKIVLLS
-496 TAEIN
+496 TSNIE
-501 KDELKILL
+501 KSELTKILSD
-509 TKAKINPL
+509 AKINPL
-517 HHPAKVLIVEE
+517 YHPSSVLVVDE

-546 LVNDNQL
+546 LVNDQ

>member
-1 MTIHPTSFEGWQS
+1 MSNHPSSFSEWQN

-28 QAKKSKTAFAVA
+28 NAKKSKTAFAVA

-52 LTGVLLFAKKIAAYS
+52 LTGVLLFSQKIKVYS
-67 PEQNIGLLLPS
+67 PEQNVGLLLPS

-83 IASMAILSLGKTLV
+83 IASIAILSLGKTLV
-97 NLNFTAGKKALQ
+97 NLNFTAGKKALS
-109 SAAMQAEVKHIYT
+109 SAAKQAEVKHIYT
-122 SRKFLDKMSEKGIK
+122 SRKFLDKMLERGIDF
-136 LESFFPSSKLL
+136 ETYFPDSKLL

-157 TLSRLGTLLKAVL
+157 TLSRIGTLLKAIL
-170 MPVSLIQ
+170 LPTSMIQ
-177 KIYFRDVS
+177 KSYFKDVS
-185 MDDTAAILFSSGSE
+185 MNDTAAILFSSGSE

-214 NAKQAAIELGAVSSD
+214 NAKQAAIELGAVESD

-249 PLAEGIPIV
+249 PLSEGIPIV
-258 CHPDPK
+258 CHADPK
-264 DVAIISSGIKKYSG
+264 DVTTIASGIKKYSG

-289 MYTISKKVDAESM
+289 MYTVSKKVTSESM
-302 SSLRLVVAGAEKLRS
+302 QSLRLVVAGAEKLRS
-317 EVRDGFESKFNMPVY
+317 EVRDGFEAKFKMPVY

-347 LPDIVS
+347 LPDIES
-353 DDSQLTKLRN
+353 PYKLRN
-363 RPGTVGRAFSGTEFR
+363 RPGTVGKAFSGTEFK
-378 IVDPDSLKLLP
+378 IVDPDSIEPLP

-414 AEVIEI
+414 AEVIEL
-420 IDSYRWYRSGDKGH
+420 IDGYRWYRTGDKGH
-434 LDDDGFLTIVDRYS
+434 LDEDGFLTIVDRYS

-467 LDAYNNANLEIAATC
+467 LDACNEKDLEIAATC

-496 TAEIN
+496 N
-501 KDELKILL
+501 KNLDKNQLKRLL
-509 TKAKINPL
+509 SDAKVNPL
-517 HHPAKVLIVEE
+517 YHPAQVLIVEE

-546 LVNDNQL
+546 LVNEQK

>member
-1 MTIHPTSFEGWQS
+1 MEVHPTSFEDWQS

-40 DIEGIEISHKKF
+40 DIEGVEISHKKF
-52 LTGVLLFAKKIAAYS
+52 LTGVLLFSKKIKAYS

-109 SAAMQAEVKHIYT
+109 SAAKQAEVKNIYT
-122 SRKFLDKMSEKGIK
+122 SRKFLDKMSEKGIE
-136 LESFFPSSKLL
+136 LASFFPNSKLL

-157 TLSRLGTLLKAVL
+157 SIARLSTLIKAIL
-170 MPVSLIQ
+170 MPASLIQ
-177 KIYFRDVS
+177 KKYFKDVS
-185 MDDTAAILFSSGSE
+185 MNDTAAILFSSGSE

-214 NAKQAAIELGAVSSD
+214 NAKQAAIELGAVNTD
-229 VIMSTLP
+229 VVMSTLP

-264 DVAIISSGIKKYSG
+264 EVAIIASGIKKYSG

-289 MYTISKKVDAESM
+289 MYTISKKVSAESM
-302 SSLRLVVAGAEKLRS
+302 LSLRLVVAGAEKLRS
-317 EVRDGFESKFNMPVY
+317 EVRDGFKSKFNMSVY

-347 LPDIVS
+347 LPDIKS
-353 DDSQLTKLRN
+353 DNPHNIKLRN
-363 RPGTVGRAFSGTEFR
+363 RPGTVGKAFSGTEFR
-378 IVDPDSLKLLP
+378 IVDPESLDP
-389 TGEDGLILIGG
+389 IPVGEDGLILIGG

-420 IDSYRWYRSGDKGH
+420 IDGYRWYRSGDKGH
-434 LDDDGFLTIVDRYS
+434 LDEDGFLTIVDRYS

-454 GEMISLTTVEEEI
+454 GEMVSLTTVEEEI
-467 LDAYNNANLEIAATC
+467 LDAWNSSDLEIATTC
-482 LPDQRKGEKIVLLA
+482 LPDQSKGEKIVLLS
-496 TAEIN
+496 TKEIS
-501 KDELKILL
+501 KDGLRKILSE
-509 TKAKINPL
+509 AKINPL
-517 HHPAKVLIVEE
+517 HHPAKVLVVDE

-540 ATKKIA
+540 ATNKIA
-546 LVNDNQL
+546 LVNDQQ

>member
-1 MTIHPTSFEGWQS
+1 MSNHPSSFAEWQD
-14 YPSTLDPIHVAWLK
+14 YPSKLDPIHVAWLK
-28 QAKKSKTAFAVA
+28 SAKKSKTVFAVA
-40 DIEGIEISHKKF
+40 DIEGVEISHKKF
-52 LTGVLLFAKKIAAYS
+52 LTGVLLFSKKIESYS
-67 PEQNIGLLLPS
+67 PEQNVGLLLPS

-83 IASMAILSLGKTLV
+83 IASIAILSLGKTLV
-97 NLNFTAGKKALQ
+97 NLNFTAGKKALS
-109 SAAMQAEVKHIYT
+109 SAAKQAEVKHIYT
-122 SRKFLDKMSEKGIK
+122 SRKFLDKMSERGMN
-136 LESFFPSSKLL
+136 LESYFPESKLL

-157 TLSRLGTLLKAVL
+157 TLSRISTLLKAIIL
-170 MPVSLIQ
+170 PVSMIQ
-177 KIYFRDVS
+177 KSYFKNVS
-185 MDDTAAILFSSGSE
+185 MNDTAAILFSSGSE

-214 NAKQAAIELGAVSSD
+214 NAKQAAIELGAVESD

-249 PLAEGIPIV
+249 PLSEGIPIV
-258 CHPDPK
+258 CHADPK
-264 DVAIISSGIKKYSG
+264 DVSTIASGIQKYSG

-289 MYTISKKVDAESM
+289 MYTISKKVTPESIQ
-302 SSLRLVVAGAEKLRS
+302 SLRLVVAGAEKLRS
-317 EVRDGFESKFNMPVY
+317 EVRDGFEAKFKMSVY

-347 LPDIVS
+347 LPDIQS
-353 DDSQLTKLRN
+353 PFKLRN
-363 RPGTVGRAFSGTEFR
+363 RPGTVGKAFSGTEFR
-378 IVDPDSLKLLP
+378 IVDPDSLDPIP
-389 TGEDGLILIGG
+389 TGQDGLILIGG

-414 AEVIEI
+414 AEVIEL
-420 IDSYRWYRSGDKGH
+420 IDGYRWYRTGDKGH
-434 LDDDGFLTIVDRYS
+434 LDEDGFLTIVDRYS

-467 LDAYNNANLEIAATC
+467 LEVCNDKDLEIAATC

-496 TAEIN
+496 TN
-501 KDELKILL
+501 NLDKNQLKKLL
-509 TKAKINPL
+509 SDAKVNPL
-517 HHPAKVLIVEE
+517 YYPAQVLMVEE

-546 LVNDNQL
+546 LVNEQK

>member
-1 MTIHPTSFEGWQS
+1 MMTHPTSFEDWQS

-40 DIEGIEISHKKF
+40 DIEGVEISHKKF
-52 LTGVLLFAKKIAAYS
+52 LTGVLLFSKKIESYS

-109 SAAMQAEVKHIYT
+109 SAANQAEVKHIYT
-122 SRKFLDKMSEKGIK
+122 SRKFLDKMSEKGVE
-136 LESFFPSSKLL
+136 LGSFFPNSKLL

-157 TLSRLGTLLKAVL
+157 TLARLGALLKAIL
-170 MPVSLIQ
+170 MPASLIQ
-177 KIYFRDVS
+177 KKYFKDIS
-185 MDDTAAILFSSGSE
+185 MNDTAAILFSSGSE

-214 NAKQAAIELGAVSSD
+214 NAKQAAIELGAVSTD
-229 VIMSTLP
+229 VVMSTLP

-264 DVAIISSGIKKYSG
+264 DVATIASGIKKYSG

-289 MYTISKKVDAESM
+289 MYTISKKVSPESLH
-302 SSLRLVVAGAEKLRS
+302 SLRLVVAGAEKLRF
-317 EVRDGFESKFNMPVY
+317 EVREGFESKFNIPVY

-347 LPDIVS
+347 LPDITLDNS
-353 DDSQLTKLRN
+353 KHLKLRN
-363 RPGTVGRAFSGTEFR
+363 RPGTVGKAFSGTEFR
-378 IVDPDSLKLLP
+378 IVDPDSLDP
-389 TGEDGLILIGG
+389 ISTGEDGLILIGG

-414 AEVIEI
+414 AEVIEL
-420 IDSYRWYRSGDKGH
+420 IDGYRWYRSGDKGH
-434 LDDDGFLTIVDRYS
+434 LDKDGFLTIVDRYS

-454 GEMISLTTVEEEI
+454 GEMVSLTTVEEDI
-467 LDAYNNANLEIAATC
+467 LDVCNNTNLEIAATC

-517 HHPAKVLIVEE
+517 HHPSKVLIVEE

-546 LVNDNQL
+546 LVNDQQ

>member
-1 MTIHPTSFEGWQS
+1 MSNHPTSFAEWQQ
-14 YPSTLDPIHVAWLK
+14 YPSSMDPIHVSWLK
-28 QAKKSKTAFAVA
+28 NAKKSKTAFAVA
-40 DIEGIEISHKKF
+40 DIEGVEISPKRF
-52 LTGVLLFAKKIAAYS
+52 LTGVLLFSKKIEKYS
-67 PEQNIGLLLPS
+67 PEQNVGLLLPS

-83 IASMAILSLGKTLV
+83 IASMAILALGKTIV

-109 SAAMQAEVKHIYT
+109 SAAKQAEVKHIYT
-122 SRKFLDKMSEKGIK
+122 SRKFLDKM
-136 LESFFPSSKLL
+136 LERGMDLASFFPESKLL
-147 MLEDIKEEIS
+147 MLEDIREEIS
-157 TLSRLGTLLKAVL
+157 TISRIGTLLKAIIL
-170 MPVSLIQ
+170 PESMLRKS
-177 KIYFRDVS
+177 YFKEVS
-185 MDDTAAILFSSGSE
+185 MNDTAAILFSSGSE

-214 NAKQAAIELGAVSSD
+214 NAKQAAIELGAVESD

-249 PLAEGIPIV
+249 PLSEGIPIV
-258 CHPDPK
+258 CHADPK
-264 DVAIISSGIKKYSG
+264 DVVTIASGIQKYSG

-289 MYTISKKVDAESM
+289 MYTISKKVSVDSM
-302 SSLRLVVAGAEKLRS
+302 QSLRLVVAGAEKLRS
-317 EVRDGFESKFNMPVY
+317 EVRDGFESKFNMPVF

-347 LPDIVS
+347 LPDLES
-353 DDSQLTKLRN
+353 PHKLRN
-363 RPGTVGRAFSGTEFR
+363 RPGTVGKAFSGTEFK
-378 IVDPDSLKLLP
+378 IVDPDSLEPLP
-389 TGEDGLILIGG
+389 IGEDGLILIGG

-420 IDSYRWYRSGDKGH
+420 IDGYRWYRSGDKGH
-434 LDDDGFLTIVDRYS
+434 LDEDGFLTIVDRYS

-467 LDAYNNANLEIAATC
+467 LDACNDKDLEIAATC
-482 LPDQRKGEKIVLLA
+482 LPDQRKGEKIVLLS
-496 TAEIN
+496 TSNIE
-501 KDELKILL
+501 KSELTKILSD
-509 TKAKINPL
+509 AKINPL
-517 HHPAKVLIVEE
+517 YHPSSVLVVDE

-546 LVNDNQL
+546 LVNDQ

>member
-1 MTIHPTSFEGWQS
+1 MSNPPSTFKDWQD
-14 YPSTLDPIHVAWLK
+14 YPATLDPVHIAWLK
-28 QAKKSKTAFAVA
+28 NAKKSKTAFAVA
-40 DIEGIEISHKKF
+40 DIEGVEISHKRF
-52 LTGVLLFAKKIAAYS
+52 LTGVLLFSKKIAAYS
-67 PEQNIGLLLPS
+67 PEQNVGLLLPS

-83 IASMAILSLGKTLV
+83 IASMAILALGKTIV
-97 NLNFTAGKKALQ
+97 NLNFTAGKKALK
-109 SAAMQAEVKHIYT
+109 SAAEQAEVKSIYT
-122 SRKFLDKMSEKGIK
+122 SRKFLDKMAERGIN
-136 LESFFPSSKLL
+136 LESFFPNSKLF

-157 TLSRLGTLLKAVL
+157 TLTRLGTLLKVIL
-170 MPVSLIQ
+170 MPTNLIR
-177 KIYFRDVS
+177 KSYFEEVS
-185 MDDTAAILFSSGSE
+185 MNDTAAILFSSGSE

-214 NAKQAAIELGAVSSD
+214 NAKQAAIELGAIRSD

-249 PLAEGIPIV
+249 PLSEGIPIV
-258 CHPDPK
+258 CHADPK
-264 DVAIISSGIKKYSG
+264 DVATISSGIKKYSG

-289 MYTISKKVDAESM
+289 MYTISKKVTTESM
-302 SSLRLVVAGAEKLRS
+302 QSLRLVVAGAEKLRS
-317 EVRDGFESKFNMPVY
+317 EVREGFESKFNMPVY

-347 LPDIVS
+347 LPDIPANNS
-353 DDSQLTKLRN
+353 NPEKLRN

-378 IVDPDSLKLLP
+378 IVDPDSLDP
-389 TGEDGLILIGG
+389 IANGEDGLILIGG

-420 IDSYRWYRSGDKGH
+420 IDGYRWYRTGDKGH
-434 LDDDGFLTIVDRYS
+434 LDEDGFLTIVDRYS

-467 LDAYNNANLEIAATC
+467 LDACNDKDLEIAATC
-482 LPDQRKGEKIVLLA
+482 LPDQRKGERIVLLA
-496 TAEIN
+496 TTEID
-501 KDELKILL
+501 KVALKKILSD
-509 TKAKINPL
+509 AKVNPL
-517 HHPAKVLIVEE
+517 YHPSNVLNVDE
-528 IPKLGSGKTDFG
+528 IPKLGSGKADFS

-546 LVNDNQL
+546 LVNDQS

>member
-1 MTIHPTSFEGWQS
+1 MSNSPTSFADWQS

-52 LTGVLLFAKKIAAYS
+52 LTGVLLFSKKIETYS
-67 PEQNIGLLLPS
+67 PEQNVGLLLPS

-109 SAAMQAEVKHIYT
+109 SAVKQAEVKHIYT
-122 SRKFLDKMSEKGIK
+122 SRKFLDKMSEKGME
-136 LESFFPSSKLL
+136 LESFFPGVKLL

-157 TLSRLGTLLKAVL
+157 TLARLGTLLKAIL
-170 MPVSLIQ
+170 MPVGSIR
-177 KIYFRDVS
+177 KRYFKEVS
-185 MDDTAAILFSSGSE
+185 MNDTAAILFSSGSE

-209 SNIAA
+209 ANIAA
-214 NAKQAAIELGAVSSD
+214 NARQAAIELGAVSSD

-264 DVAIISSGIKKYSG
+264 DVATIASGIKKYTG

-289 MYTISKKVDAESM
+289 MYTVSKKVSVDSM
-302 SSLRLVVAGAEKLRS
+302 QSLRLVVAGAEKLRQ
-317 EVRDGFESKFNMPVY
+317 EVREGFESKFNLPVY

-347 LPDIVS
+347 LPDIEADHS
-353 DDSQLTKLRN
+353 NPPKLRN

-378 IVDPDSLKLLP
+378 IVDPDSLDPIP

-414 AEVIEI
+414 ADVIEM
-420 IDSYRWYRSGDKGH
+420 IDGYRWYRSGDKGH
-434 LDDDGFLTIVDRYS
+434 LDEDGFLTIVDRYS

-467 LDAYNNANLEIAATC
+467 LDVWSDKDLEIAATC

-496 TAEIN
+496 TSELD
-501 KDELKILL
+501 KDKLKKLL
-509 TKAKINPL
+509 SDANINPL
-517 HHPAKVLIVEE
+517 FYPSKVLVVDE

-546 LVNDNQL
+546 LTNN

>member
-1 MTIHPTSFEGWQS
+1 MSNHPSSFSEWQN

-28 QAKKSKTAFAVA
+28 NAKKSKTAFAVA

-52 LTGVLLFAKKIAAYS
+52 LTGVLLFSQKIKVYS
-67 PEQNIGLLLPS
+67 PEQNVGLLLPS

-83 IASMAILSLGKTLV
+83 IASIAILSLGKTLV
-97 NLNFTAGKKALQ
+97 NLNFTAGKKALS
-109 SAAMQAEVKHIYT
+109 SAAKQAEVKHIYT
-122 SRKFLDKMSEKGIK
+122 SRKFLDKMLERGIDF
-136 LESFFPSSKLL
+136 ETYFPDSKLL
-147 MLEDIKEEIS
+147 MLEDIREEIS
-157 TLSRLGTLLKAVL
+157 TLSRIGTLLKAIL
-170 MPVSLIQ
+170 LPTSMIQ
-177 KIYFRDVS
+177 KSYFKDVS
-185 MDDTAAILFSSGSE
+185 MNDTAAILFSSGSE

-214 NAKQAAIELGAVSSD
+214 NAKQAAIELGAVESD

-249 PLAEGIPIV
+249 PLSEGIPIV
-258 CHPDPK
+258 CHADPK
-264 DVAIISSGIKKYSG
+264 DVTTIASGIKKYSG

-289 MYTISKKVDAESM
+289 MYTVSKKVTSESM
-302 SSLRLVVAGAEKLRS
+302 QSLRLVVAGAEKLRS
-317 EVRDGFESKFNMPVY
+317 DVRDGFEAKFKMPVY

-347 LPDIVS
+347 LPDIES
-353 DDSQLTKLRN
+353 PYKLRN
-363 RPGTVGRAFSGTEFR
+363 RPGTVGKAFSGTEFK
-378 IVDPDSLKLLP
+378 IVDPDSIEPLP

-414 AEVIEI
+414 AEVIEL
-420 IDSYRWYRSGDKGH
+420 IDGYRWYRTGDKGH
-434 LDDDGFLTIVDRYS
+434 LDEDGFLTIVDRYS

-467 LDAYNNANLEIAATC
+467 LDACNEKDLEIAATC

-496 TAEIN
+496 N
-501 KDELKILL
+501 KNLDKNQLKRLL
-509 TKAKINPL
+509 SDAKVNPL
-517 HHPAKVLIVEE
+517 YHPAQVLIVEE

-546 LVNDNQL
+546 LVNEQK

>member
-1 MTIHPTSFEGWQS
+1 MSNHPTTFADWQN

-28 QAKKSKTAFAVA
+28 SAKKSKTAFAVA
-40 DIEGIEISHKKF
+40 DIEGVEISHKRF
-52 LTGVLLFAKKIAAYS
+52 LTGVLLFSKKIEAYS
-67 PEQNIGLLLPS
+67 PEQNVGLLLPS

-83 IASMAILSLGKTLV
+83 IASMAILSLGKTIV

-109 SAAMQAEVKHIYT
+109 SAASQAEVKHIYT
-122 SRKFLDKMSEKGIK
+122 SRKFLDKM
-136 LESFFPSSKLL
+136 LERGMDLASFFPNSKLL
-147 MLEDIKEEIS
+147 MLEDIREEIS
-157 TLSRLGTLLKAVL
+157 TLSRIGTLLKAIMLPASV
-170 MPVSLIQ
+170 IQ
-177 KIYFRDVS
+177 RSYFNNVS
-185 MDDTAAILFSSGSE
+185 MNNTAAILFSSGSE
-199 GSPKGVELSH
+199 GQPKGVELSH

-214 NAKQAAIELGAVSSD
+214 NAKQAAIELGAVDSD

-249 PLAEGIPIV
+249 PLSEGIPIV
-258 CHPDPK
+258 CHADPK
-264 DVAIISSGIKKYSG
+264 DVTTIASGIQKYSG

-289 MYTISKKVDAESM
+289 MYTISKKVSVDSM
-302 SSLRLVVAGAEKLRS
+302 QSLRLVVAGAEKLRS
-317 EVRDGFESKFNMPVY
+317 EVRKGFEKKFNMSVY

-347 LPDIVS
+347 LPDLES
-353 DDSQLTKLRN
+353 PYKLRN
-363 RPGTVGRAFSGTEFR
+363 KPGTVGKAFSGTEFR
-378 IVDPDSLKLLP
+378 IVDPDSLEPIP

-414 AEVIEI
+414 AEVIEL
-420 IDSYRWYRSGDKGH
+420 IDGYRWYRTGDKGH
-434 LDDDGFLTIVDRYS
+434 LDEDGFLTIVDRYS

-467 LDAYNNANLEIAATC
+467 LDACNDKDLEIAATC

-496 TAEIN
+496 TNNLDKN
-501 KDELKILL
+501 KLKKLL
-509 TKAKINPL
+509 SDAKVNPL
-517 HHPAKVLIVEE
+517 YHPAQVLLVEE

-546 LVNDNQL
+546 LVNEQR